1 MSARVRSRS
10 KGTVQGDWDARLG
23 GNNLRDLERT
33 PDLDER
39 SSGNPRPGRVCFAPG
54 VCSIPMPR
62 GEGAP
67 FNVTRC
73 GEEDRELWGGGG
85 SLMMHR
91 VYTVLSPDAE
101 ETRDPRG
108 GC

>member
-1 MSARVRSRS
+1 M
-10 KGTVQGDWDARLG
+10 G
-23 GNNLRDLERT
+23 GNDLRDLERT
-33 PDLDER
+33 PDLNER
-39 SSGNPRPGRVCFAPG
+39 SSGNPQSGSVSFALG

-67 FNVTRC
+67 FYVTRC
-73 GEEDRELWGGGG
+73 GEEDMSLTQGAFGA

-91 VYTVLSPDAE
+91 VCTVLSPDAE
-101 ETRDPRG
+101 ETSNPRG

>member
-1 MSARVRSRS
+1 MIVTLIPLDITPSNLKHVSSGYGRV
-10 KGTVQGDWDARLG
+10 GGVQGEWDARLG
-23 GNNLRDLERT
+23 GNDLRDLELT

-39 SSGNPRPGRVCFAPG
+39 SSGNPRPGSVSFAPG

-73 GEEDRELWGGGG
+73 GEEDMSLTQGALGS

-91 VYTVLSPDAE
+91 V
-101 ETRDPRG
+101 
-108 GC
+108 